1 MDSAIRENPVADVT
15 NPGGSILVGT
25 AAHKIVELVDEFVAG
40 SGDAEQRHASVNQY
54 LCRIFNDI
62 SPADLTG
69 AEAAALV
76 EAFEPAFRRVTGTT
90 VNRGAP
96 AIPRDTQLGQI
107 LSRVTPADLSA
118 NEALLVLTILI
129 PAHSRAIIARS
140 AGTTGRPV
148 QRLLLAP
155 LE

>member
-1 MDSAIRENPVADVT
+1 MAGNAQHTIA
-15 NPGGSILVGT
+15 
-25 AAHKIVELVDEFVAG
+25 ELVDDFATG
-40 SGDAEQRHASVNQY
+40 SGDANERHASVNQY
-54 LCRIFNDI
+54 LLRIFTDI

-69 AEAAALV
+69 TEAAALV

-96 AIPRDTQLGQI
+96 GIPRAVQLGQI
-107 LSRVTPADLSA
+107 LTHVAPADLLA
-118 NEALLVLTILI
+118 TEALLVLTILI

-140 AGTTGRPV
+140 TGTTGSPV

-155 LE
+155 AETPSS